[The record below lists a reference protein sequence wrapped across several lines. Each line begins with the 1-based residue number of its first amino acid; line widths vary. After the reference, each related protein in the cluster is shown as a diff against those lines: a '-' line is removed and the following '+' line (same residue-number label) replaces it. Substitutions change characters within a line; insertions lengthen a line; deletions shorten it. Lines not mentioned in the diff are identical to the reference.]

1 MPPKIEEES
10 NIFSIQTVLLVLT
23 ILGAIIAII
32 FDLPVKNSTIYMSI
46 SFTLLIFLIV
56 TVIYTMYKIFTT
68 KINKNTKILKIIF
81 VFISAILIYSMVYLS
96 LYEYDK
102 NNFIESG
109 NSSNNTSKKYL
120 NMLYFTI
127 VDSFS
132 HGYSNYSSNSSFVKF
147 ISITQVGV
155 YILLLCSLFSK
166 AI

>member
-1 MPPKIEEES
+1 
-10 NIFSIQTVLLVLT
+10 
-23 ILGAIIAII
+23 
-32 FDLPVKNSTIYMSI
+32 MSI

>member
-23 ILGAIIAII
+23 ILCAIIAII

-96 LYEYDK
+96 YSLLFY
-102 NNFIESG
+102 G
-109 NSSNNTSKKYL
+109 NISNDKKYL

-127 VDSFS
+127 FDSFS
-132 HGYSNYSSNSSFVKF
+132 HGYGNNPGNNSNAASLVKF
-147 ISITQVGV
+147 TSITQGGV